1 MLRAPRTQPRCT
13 QSGTPGLD
21 GGRLHLRHAAVPN
34 ADEPAQKSPP
44 EWPGSLHA
52 FGKGMLA
59 ASRTILTYTLFA
71 TYLGVG
77 ALAHDLNFSP
87 LWAILATALVWAA
100 PAQMIL
106 LTALGSGGTA
116 VQAAAAVSL
125 SAIRLMPMVV
135 ALLPMLRGPK
145 TKSWHLFLPT
155 HFVAVTVWVESMRL
169 VPQVPRERRIAFVNG
184 LGTGVM
190 GATVI
195 STLVGYNIAATLP
208 PLFGAA
214 VLFLTPI
221 SFLLTSWANSRMLV
235 DRLALV
241 LGIALLPLT
250 NLLNTGVDMLIA
262 GVSAGTVAYAVHRLR
277 ARA

>member
-1 MLRAPRTQPRCT
+1 VASAPTALDDGPLR
-13 QSGTPGLD
+13 
-21 GGRLHLRHAAVPN
+21 LRHARVPN
-34 ADEPAQKSPP
+34 NDQPPQTDTAQA
-44 EWPGSLHA
+44 WPTSLHA
-52 FGKGMLA
+52 FGRGLFA
-59 ASRTILTYTLFA
+59 ATQTVLTYTLFA

-77 ALAHDLNFSP
+77 ALSHDLNFSP

-106 LTALGSGGTA
+106 LTALGSGGAA

-135 ALLPMLRGPK
+135 ALLPMLRGPT
-145 TKSWHLFLPT
+145 TKSWHLILPT

-190 GATVI
+190 GATVV
-195 STLVGYNIAATLP
+195 STLIGYNIAATLP

-221 SFLLTSWANSRMLV
+221 SFLLTSVANSKMLV
-235 DRLALV
+235 DRLALA

-250 NLLNTGVDMLIA
+250 NLLNTGIDMLIA
-262 GVSAGTVAYAVHRLR
+262 GVSAGTIAYAVHRVRGR
-277 ARA
+277 A

>member
-1 MLRAPRTQPRCT
+1 
-13 QSGTPGLD
+13 
-21 GGRLHLRHAAVPN
+21 LHLRHATVPN
-34 ADEPAQKSPP
+34 VDEPAQKSSP

-52 FGKGMLA
+52 FSKGMLA

-145 TKSWHLFLPT
+145 TKTWQLILPT

-195 STLVGYNIAATLP
+195 STLVGYNIAAALP

-221 SFLLTSWANSRMLV
+221 SFLLTSWANSKLLV
-235 DRLALV
+235 DRLALA
-241 LGIALLPLT
+241 LGIALLPLA
-250 NLLNTGVDMLIA
+250 NLLNTGVDLLIA
-262 GVSAGTVAYAVHRLR
+262 GVSAGTIAYAVHRLR

>member
-1 MLRAPRTQPRCT
+1 MTAGRPVCVMRPVQTIEEKPPTESQRAR
-13 QSGTPGLD
+13 PG
-21 GGRLHLRHAAVPN
+21 A
-34 ADEPAQKSPP
+34 
-44 EWPGSLHA
+44 LHA

-59 ASRTILTYTLFA
+59 ATQTILTYTLFA

-87 LWAILATALVWAA
+87 LWALLATALVWAA

-106 LTALGSGGTA
+106 LTALGSGGSA
-116 VQAAAAVSL
+116 LQAAAAVSL
-125 SAIRLMPMVV
+125 SGIRLMPMVV
-135 ALLPMLRGPK
+135 SLLPMLRGPN
-145 TKSWHLFLPT
+145 TKSWQLILPT

-169 VPQVPRERRIAFVNG
+169 VPSMPRAHRIAFVNG

-190 GATVI
+190 GSTVI
-195 STLVGYNIAATLP
+195 STLVGYHLAATLP

-221 SFLLTSWANSRMLV
+221 SFLLTTAANSRMLV
-235 DRLALV
+235 DRLALA
-241 LGIALLPLT
+241 LGILLLPLA
-250 NLLNTGVDMLIA
+250 NLLDTGVDMLIA
-262 GVSAGTVAYAVHRLR
+262 GVSAGTIAYAVHRFR

>member
-1 MLRAPRTQPRCT
+1 MRFVQPVEDP
-13 QSGTPGLD
+13 QQAS
-21 GGRLHLRHAAVPN
+21 
-34 ADEPAQKSPP
+34 SPQA
-44 EWPGSLHA
+44 WPGSLHA
-52 FGKGMLA
+52 FGKGLLA
-59 ASRTILTYTLFA
+59 ATQTILTYTLFA

-145 TKSWHLFLPT
+145 TKTWHLILPT
-155 HFVAVTVWVESMRL
+155 HFVAVTVWVESMRR
-169 VPQVPRERRIAFVNG
+169 VPSVPRERRVAFVNG
-184 LGTGVM
+184 LGTGVL
-190 GATVI
+190 GATIV
-195 STLVGYNIAATLP
+195 STLVGYNIAAMLP

-221 SFLLTSWANSRMLV
+221 SFLLTSVSNSKLLV
-235 DRLALV
+235 DRLALA
-241 LGIALLPLT
+241 LGVALLPLA
-250 NLLNTGVDMLIA
+250 NLLNTGIDLLIA
-262 GVSAGTVAYAVHRLR
+262 GVSAGTIAYAVHRFR
-277 ARA
+277 AHP

>member
-1 MLRAPRTQPRCT
+1 MREERNPA
-13 QSGTPGLD
+13 LD
-21 GGRLHLRHAAVPN
+21 GGRLHLRHATVPN
-34 ADEPAQKSPP
+34 VDEPAEKSAP

-235 DRLALV
+235 DRLALA

-262 GVSAGTVAYAVHRLR
+262 GVSAGTIAYAVHRLR
-277 ARA
+277 AGG